1 MFGPPLRV
9 QSAALGQPQA
19 AVGPAVIA
27 THRGRG
33 SRNRG
38 RGVRVAVDQHGGQA
52 RGIGAAQAGGRPDDG
67 QCVMRRHAQ
76 FDQRLPDQGIPA
88 RRHTDIVGSHHG
100 LHQTGPHQL
109 AHQRLRPAPAAVGDD
124 RDRHLRD
131 EGIGHQIVEPGA
143 RAEPRVEHHPLQ
155 QGLLGLAHLL
165 DQDPH
170 QHIAVGADTSFTQL
184 GRDPQPFVGQRQEL
198 PVALDA
204 PLHGKAEGGEG
215 GVEHRAVAIE
225 TQVGQGIEIEHQR
238 AQRVGT
244 AEQVGGGGSGTI
256 QWRRHRTRVAQL
268 TFVARPPE
276 GGLGGPSW
284 VCRPPGDPMVVGMAP
299 SSPMR
304 LVLVDDHEMVIEGL
318 KAMLVSFED
327 RVQVVGQAVGAER
340 ALVVVAELDPDI
352 VLCDVRMQ
360 GSSGLDLC
368 LALRERDPDRKI
380 VMLSVYEDEQYLF
393 QALRVGASGYLL
405 KSISS
410 DELVRQLELAHRG
423 QTAIDPG
430 MAARAADTAAR
441 LQRDE
446 FWPGAR
452 QGLTQRESEILSYVV
467 SGLSN
472 RGIAA
477 KLVIGEETVK
487 THLSSIYRKLG
498 VGDRTGAVATALREG
513 IYR

>member
-1 MFGPPLRV
+1 M
-9 QSAALGQPQA
+9 QSAASGQPQP

-33 SRNRG
+33 TPSRD
-38 RGVRVAVDQHGGQA
+38 RGVVVDENGGQA
-52 RGIGAAQAGGRPDDG
+52 CGISATQTGSRSDDG
-67 QCVMRRHAQ
+67 QGLMRRHAQ
-76 FDQRLPDQGIPA
+76 FGQRLPEQGIPA
-88 RRHTDIVGSHHG
+88 RRHADIVGGHHG
-100 LHQTGPHQL
+100 LDQTGPHQL
-109 AHQRLRPAPAAVGDD
+109 ADQRLRPAPPTIGDD
-124 RDRHLRD
+124 RDRYLRD
-131 EGIGHQIVEPGA
+131 KGIGHQVVEPGP

-155 QGLLGLAHLL
+155 QGLLGVAHLL
-165 DQDPH
+165 DQDAH
-170 QHIAVGADTSFTQL
+170 QHIAVGADTSFTQFR
-184 GRDPQPFVGQRQEL
+184 GDPQPFVGQRQEL
-198 PVALDA
+198 SVTLDA
-204 PLHGKAEGGEG
+204 PLHGQAEGGER
-215 GVEHRAVAIE
+215 GVEHRAITVE
-225 TQVGQGIEIEHQR
+225 PEVGQRIEIEHQR
-238 AQRVGT
+238 TQRVGA

-256 QWRRHRTRVAQL
+256 QRCRHRTRVAQL
-268 TFVARPPE
+268 TFLARPPQ

-284 VCRPPGDPMVVGMAP
+284 VCRPACGPKVVRMAP

-340 ALVVVAELDPDI
+340 ALTVVAELDPDI

-368 LALRERDPDRKI
+368 LTLRERDPDRKI

-410 DELVRQLELAHRG
+410 DELVRQLELAHHG

-498 VGDRTGAVATALREG
+498 VSDRTGAVATALREG